1 MSNRLAELA
10 GLDKSHSKM
19 IICHIGSGAS
29 ISAIKDGKSVDTS
42 MGMTPLEGLMMGTR
56 SGDID
61 PAIIEYICKKEGI
74 SVGEMTDILNKQS
87 GALGLSGISNDY
99 RDLIEAMDNGDENA
113 KNAIDVMIYRV
124 LKYIG
129 AYYVALGGVD
139 AIALT
144 AGVGENNLK
153 IRKIILDG
161 LAAIGVEQNA
171 QACEIAGE
179 ELLLTTPESKV
190 QVWVVPT
197 NEELAIARE
206 TARLV

>member
-1 MSNRLAELA
+1 M
-10 GLDKSHSKM
+10 
-19 IICHIGSGAS
+19 
-29 ISAIKDGKSVDTS
+29 
-42 MGMTPLEGLMMGTR
+42 
-56 SGDID
+56 
-61 PAIIEYICKKEGI
+61 
-74 SVGEMTDILNKQS
+74 GEMTDILNKKS